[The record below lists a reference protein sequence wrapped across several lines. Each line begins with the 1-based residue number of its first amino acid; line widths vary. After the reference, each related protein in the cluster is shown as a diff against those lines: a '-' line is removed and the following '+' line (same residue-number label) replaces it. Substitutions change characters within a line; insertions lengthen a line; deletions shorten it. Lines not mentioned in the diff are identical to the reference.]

1 MDNEMG
7 YLPLPGDK
15 ATESQSLWLHL
26 PACLRQREEHYV
38 CYGPCG
44 SKRGE
49 RRQGRR
55 KKRRKIQI
63 WKWSLALQ
71 TDRKFCLTDDGCSG
85 RGVAAVIKQ
94 FIAPD
99 AQLGDTCWTS
109 LCAAHKPPESGS
121 TEKEGN
127 RQTEGEEKWEA
138 EWEIEEKST
147 ARTTWWT
154 GVGRICLSPRFQ
166 HIDHEHSWLQ
176 MTQVPSANRLFGATH
191 ISHRFLIKRYA
202 AFEWPWQI
210 YTRLHL
216 RLFECL
222 LTIIV

>member
-1 MDNEMG
+1 MINLKFQSPHFRILSSSLFSPLPSFNFPSHFPAPTNGVAIRIMDNEMG

-127 RQTEGEEKWEA
+127 RQTEGEEK
-138 EWEIEEKST
+138 
-147 ARTTWWT
+147 
-154 GVGRICLSPRFQ
+154 
-166 HIDHEHSWLQ
+166 
-176 MTQVPSANRLFGATH
+176 
-191 ISHRFLIKRYA
+191 
-202 AFEWPWQI
+202 
-210 YTRLHL
+210 
-216 RLFECL
+216 
-222 LTIIV
+222 